1 MKIERALGI
10 VGWSGVGKTTL
21 IERLLPVYAARGL
34 RVSTVK
40 HCHQALALD
49 TPGKDSWRHQQ
60 AGAVQTML
68 LSSAGAVIVQRT
80 DDSDS
85 SLEERLSAL
94 TEVDLVLVE
103 GFRNYRFPRIE
114 VWSPC
119 ADRPPLATQDRQIAA
134 VVSDSVLDAD
144 VGCPVFTRD
153 DIGAICAF
161 TLQLLPQ
168 YCPPSEGIN
177 GRLTL
182 SDLGQ

>member
-40 HCHQALALD
+40 HCHQSLVLD
-49 TPGKDSWRHQQ
+49 TPGKDSWRHQR

-68 LSSAGAVIVQRT
+68 LSPAGTVIVQRAE
-80 DDSDS
+80 DPVCSF
-85 SLEERLSAL
+85 EEKLSAL
-94 TEVDLVLVE
+94 MEVDLVLVE

-114 VWSPC
+114 VWSPF

-134 VVSDSVLDAD
+134 VVSDSIMEAGLC
-144 VGCPVFTRD
+144 CPVFRRN
-153 DIGAICAF
+153 AIAEICTF
-161 TLQLLPQ
+161 SLRLLPQ
-168 YCPPSEGIN
+168 RWPRTEQAKSRLIPSDF
-177 GRLTL
+177 GR
-182 SDLGQ
+182 